1 MDPQQIPLRDLHLPE
16 MIGWWPL
23 APGWWFLI
31 ALVVAGLGYLL
42 YQSFA
47 KWRRSAARR
56 IALKELARIQ
66 NDYKYGVDE
75 ISLAIELSELLR
87 RTMLAYAP
95 RNEVAGLTGESWL
108 QWLDRGLDDR
118 PFSEGSG
125 QNVESWPYR
134 CPDAI
139 EDDVDV
145 EGLIRAVKM
154 RLQTPLLAEAP

>member
-1 MDPQQIPLRDLHLPE
+1 MDPTQIPLRDLHLPE

-31 ALVVAGLGYLL
+31 VLVAAGLGYLT

-47 KWRRSAARR
+47 KWRRNAARR
-56 IALKELARIQ
+56 IALRELARIQ
-66 NDYKYGVDE
+66 HEYKDGVDE

-108 QWLDRGLDDR
+108 RWLDRGLDDR

-125 QNVESWPYR
+125 QNVESLPYR
-134 CPDAI
+134 SRDAI
-139 EDDVDV
+139 ADDVDV
-145 EGLIRAVKM
+145 EGLIKAVKT
-154 RLQTPLLAEAP
+154 RLQTHLPETV